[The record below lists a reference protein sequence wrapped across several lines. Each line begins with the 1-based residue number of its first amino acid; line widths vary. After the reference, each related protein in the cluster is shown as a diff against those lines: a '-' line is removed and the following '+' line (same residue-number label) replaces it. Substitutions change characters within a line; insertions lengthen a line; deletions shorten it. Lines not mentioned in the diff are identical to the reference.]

1 MTELLI
7 YLIKSAVCLGALYL
21 IYWFF
26 LRKETFFAANRFYL
40 IASIIL
46 SFILPLF
53 KIPVYYESAELTYV
67 IVLEAVTI
75 SAQKVEAGL
84 LNNLSF
90 YQIVLIVYLT
100 GAALFL
106 MRFIFQMLQLVF
118 LINKFGVTK
127 MNDLKVV
134 KLDRKYSPF
143 SYFNFIFL
151 NDENFKDKNL
161 KEIIDHEKIH
171 IRQKHS
177 IDLILIEVLT
187 IIQWFNPFIWF
198 YKASIKGI
206 HEYLADNGLLT
217 DGLNKATYQNL
228 LLNQSV
234 GIQINDLTN
243 NFNQSLIKK
252 RFIMMTKLQSKK
264 IAKLKLLLV
273 LPVAA
278 VLFICFTF
286 SANQKV
292 IGQSS
297 VNEDLLTKTEKPI
310 QDVKAEKQEEKIFVI
325 VEKMPEFQ
333 GGKDAQIKFMATNIK
348 YPQEARKAG
357 IQGMVYVTYVVEK
370 DGSITD
376 VRVLRGI
383 GGGCD
388 EEAVRVINTM
398 PNWMPGTQRG
408 EPVCVQ
414 FNLPIRFILDGDGV
428 SKNKETTVFAYSVV
442 EKTPQLVNEQVFSVV
457 EEMPEF
463 KAQEMTLIEFLST
476 NIKYPAVARKEGIE
490 GTVFVTF
497 IVEKDGSLNDIKL
510 LRGIGGGCDQ
520 EAMRVV
526 KLLSFTPGKQKGKEV
541 AVQYN
546 LPIKFS
552 LK

>member
-21 IYWFF
+21 IYRFF

-151 NDENFKDKNL
+151 NDENLKDKNL

-292 IGQSS
+292 IGQTPA
-297 VNEDLLTKTEKPI
+297 NEKLLTKTEKPI

-370 DGSITD
+370 DGSITG
-376 VRVLRGI
+376 VRVMRGI

-388 EEAVRVINTM
+388 EEAIRVISLM
-398 PNWMPGTQRG
+398 PKWQPGTQKGKTVR
-408 EPVCVQ
+408 VQ
-414 FNLPIRFILDGDGV
+414 YSFPIMFTLDDDGV
-428 SKNKETTVFAYSVV
+428 SKDVKLIVRAYSEV
-442 EKTPQLVNEQVFSVV
+442 EKTPQLADEQVFAVV
-457 EEMPEF
+457 DEMPEF

-526 KLLSFTPGKQKGKEV
+526 KLLSFMPGKQRGKTV

>member
-53 KIPVYYESAELTYV
+53 KIPVYYESTELTYIV
-67 IVLEAVTI
+67 VLEVVTI
-75 SAQKVEAGL
+75 TAQKIETGL
-84 LNNLSF
+84 LNNLNF
-90 YQIVLIVYLT
+90 YQIVFIVYLT

-106 MRFIFQMLQLVF
+106 IRFIFQMLQLVF

-127 MNDLKVV
+127 LNGLNVV

-151 NDENFKDKNL
+151 NDENLKDKNL

-278 VLFICFTF
+278 ILFVCFTF

-292 IGQSS
+292 IGQTPAIENL
-297 VNEDLLTKTEKPI
+297 VTKTEKPI
-310 QDVKAEKQEEKIFVI
+310 QDVKEEKQEEKIFLI
-325 VEKMPEFQ
+325 VENNAKFP
-333 GGKDAQIKFMATNIK
+333 GGEDARLKFIETKIK

-357 IQGMVYVTYVVEK
+357 IQGVVYVTYVVEK
-370 DGSITD
+370 DGSITNIK
-376 VRVLRGI
+376 VLRGI

-388 EEAVRVINTM
+388 EEAVRVIKAM
-398 PNWMPGTQRG
+398 PSWIPGTQRG
-408 EPVCVQ
+408 EAVRVQ
-414 FNLPIRFILDGDGV
+414 FNLPIRFVLDGNGV
-428 SKNKETTVFAYSVV
+428 SKNKETT
-442 EKTPQLVNEQVFSVV
+442 EKTPQLVNERVFSVV
-457 EEMPEF
+457 DEMPKF
-463 KAQEMTLIEFLST
+463 NVKEMTLMEFLSA
-476 NIKYPAVARKEGIE
+476 NIKYPAAARKERIT

-510 LRGIGGGCDQ
+510 LRGIGGGCDE

-526 KLLSFTPGKQKGKEV
+526 KLLSFMPGKQRGKTV

-552 LK
+552 LE

>member
-53 KIPVYYESAELTYV
+53 KIPVYYESAELTYI

-90 YQIVLIVYLT
+90 YQIVLIVYLA

-151 NDENFKDKNL
+151 NDENLKDKNL

-278 VLFICFTF
+278 FLFVCFTF

-292 IGQSS
+292 IGQTPMID
-297 VNEDLLTKTEKPI
+297 DLLTKTKISETPI
-310 QDVKAEKQEEKIFVI
+310 QDMKTEKQEEKIFVI
-325 VEKMPEFQ
+325 VENNAKFP
-333 GGKDAQIKFMATNIK
+333 GGEDARLKFIETKIK

-357 IQGMVYVTYVVEK
+357 IQGVVYVTYVVEK
-370 DGSITD
+370 DGSITNIK
-376 VRVLRGI
+376 VLRGI

-388 EEAVRVINTM
+388 EEAVRVIKAM
-398 PNWMPGTQRG
+398 PSWIPGTQRG
-408 EPVCVQ
+408 EAVRFQ
-414 FNLPIRFILDGDGV
+414 FNLPIRFVLDGNGV
-428 SKNKETTVFAYSVV
+428 SKNKETT

-457 EEMPEF
+457 EEMPAF

-476 NIKYPAVARKEGIE
+476 NIKYPAAARKEGIE

-526 KLLSFTPGKQKGKEV
+526 KLLSFMPGKQRGKTV